1 VKFNISYNKIL
12 SWLSLSFIAG
22 VGIASYWNMPALLVL
37 FLAALTIFLFLFG
50 WFREKRIVFVIA
62 FLCAGTFLGILR
74 FNLMNQNASG
84 QNMIQNWNG
93 QKVVLEGVAKDEPQE
108 RTDKTYLVFEAE
120 KLISPSQ
127 NISVGGKIR
136 VKINRFLEFQ
146 MGDKIK
152 ISGSLEKPKNFS
164 GFDYESYLA
173 KDGIY
178 SVMDDAQIEKTGVS
192 KTSFI
197 QRELFAVKNKLIDSL
212 QKSLPEPE
220 SSFVSGILLG
230 AKQNMPQKIQED
242 FNNTSTTHLIAL
254 SGFNITIIANF
265 IQNIARFLS
274 FSAGWSFF
282 VAILGITLF
291 TVGTGASASVVRA
304 AIMGVVSL
312 IALRSGR
319 VYNNKFALLFAGAL
333 MVAIWPALLRFD
345 LGFQLS
351 FLATLGLVYFSDF
364 FNQKLKRLTNFFA
377 LRENLSTTLA
387 AQIFVLPLLIINFQ
401 KISFVSPIVN
411 VLVLPFIPL
420 TMLSGFIGGVTGI
433 VSPALGFIINLP
445 TWLMASFV
453 LHVIS
458 FFAFWPIAV
467 WNMSFVTSQILGSAV
482 LFVVILIFI
491 WRANKKSSES
501 ISSKPG
507 GEDKNNTY

>member
-22 VGIASYWNMPALLVL
+22 VGIASYWNMPALFVL
-37 FLAALTIFLFLFG
+37 FLAALAVFLFLLG
-50 WFREKRIVFVIA
+50 WFKDKKRAFVVA
-62 FLCAGTFLGILR
+62 FLCMGALLGILR
-74 FNLMNQNASG
+74 FSLMNQGASG
-84 QNMIQNWNG
+84 QKMIQNWNG
-93 QKVVLEGVAKDEPQE
+93 QKVVLSGIVKDEPQE
-108 RTDKTYLVFEAE
+108 RADKTYLVFEAE
-120 KLISPSQ
+120 KLISSIP
-127 NISVGGKIR
+127 NLDVGGKVR

-178 SVMDDAQIEKTGVS
+178 SVMNDAQIEKIGVS
-192 KTSFI
+192 KMSFV
-197 QRELFAVKNKLIDSL
+197 QRELFVAKNKLIDSL
-212 QKSLPEPE
+212 QRSLPEPE

-230 AKQNMPQKIQED
+230 AKQNMPQKLIED

-265 IQNIARFLS
+265 IQNTARFFS

-282 VAILGITLF
+282 SAILGITIF
-291 TVGTGASASVVRA
+291 TIGTGASASVVRA

-333 MVAIWPALLRFD
+333 MVAIWPSLLRFD

-364 FNQKLKRLTNFFA
+364 FNQKLKCLTNFFA
-377 LRENLSTTLA
+377 LRENLATTLA

-411 VLVLPFIPL
+411 VLVLPLIPY
-420 TMLSGFIGGVTGI
+420 TMLTGFLGGAVGI

-445 TWLMASFV
+445 TWLMASFT
-453 LHVIS
+453 LNVIS
-458 FFAFWPIAV
+458 FFASWPIAV
-467 WNMSFVTSQILGSAV
+467 WNMSFGTSQILGSAV
-482 LFVVILIFI
+482 LFIVILIFI
-491 WRANKKSSES
+491 WRASYSVSSTE
-501 ISSKPG
+501 K
-507 GEDKNNTY
+507 

>member
-1 VKFNISYNKIL
+1 VKFNISYHKIL

-37 FLAALTIFLFLFG
+37 FLVALAIFLFLFG
-50 WFREKRIVFVIA
+50 YLKEKKQVLVVA

-74 FNLMNQNASG
+74 FSLMNQNASS
-84 QNMIQNWNG
+84 QDMIQNWNG
-93 QKVVLEGVAKDEPQE
+93 QKVVLEGLVHDEPQE

-120 KLISPSQ
+120 KATSSNQ
-127 NISVGGKIR
+127 GAVDVGGKVR

-164 GFDYESYLA
+164 GFDYEKYLA

-178 SVMDDAQIEKTGVS
+178 SVMNDGEIEKIGVS
-192 KTSFI
+192 KMSFV
-197 QRELFAVKNKLIDSL
+197 QRELFVVKNKLIDSL

-220 SSFVSGILLG
+220 ASFVSGILLG
-230 AKQNMPQKIQED
+230 AKQNIPQKLQDD

-265 IQNIARFLS
+265 IQNTARFLS
-274 FSAGWSFF
+274 LSVGWSFF
-282 VAILGITLF
+282 AAILGIGLF
-291 TVGTGASASVVRA
+291 TIGTGASASVVRA

-333 MVAIWPALLRFD
+333 MVAIWPSLLRFD

-351 FLATLGLVYFSDF
+351 LLSTLGLVYFSDF

-377 LRENLSTTLA
+377 LRENLATTLA

-401 KISFVSPIVN
+401 KISFISPLVN
-411 VLVLPFIPL
+411 VLILPVIPL
-420 TMLSGFIGGVTGI
+420 TMLVGFVGGVAGI
-433 VSPALGFIINLP
+433 VSVTLGFIINLP
-445 TWLMASFV
+445 TWLMASFT

-458 FFAFWPIAV
+458 FFASWPIAV
-467 WNMSFVTSQILGSAV
+467 WNMSFGMSQILGGVV

-491 WRANKKSSES
+491 WRSMYVSGRMS
-501 ISSKPG
+501 RSRDST
-507 GEDKNNTY
+507 DK